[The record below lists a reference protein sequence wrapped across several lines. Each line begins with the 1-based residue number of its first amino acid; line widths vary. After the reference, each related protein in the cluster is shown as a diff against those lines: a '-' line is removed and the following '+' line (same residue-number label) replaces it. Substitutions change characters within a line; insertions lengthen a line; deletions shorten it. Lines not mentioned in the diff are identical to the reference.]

1 MAPKKKVI
9 GDISLGKELM
19 QFSELENAFKQNKKK
34 MESGVGGGLGYKET

>member
-34 MESGVGGGLGYKET
+34 WKAVWGGG